1 MTERRFD
8 LPDAGWAFLI
18 GALTGVGAV
27 LLLRGGEDDTDL
39 VIRNL
44 CDQGVRARRMS
55 DRRARELGEIVAVSR
70 RVRSRD
76 GS

>member
-18 GALTGVGAV
+18 GAITGVGAV

-44 CDQGVRARRMS
+44 RDQGVPARRMS
-55 DRRARELGEIVAVSR
+55 DRRARELGDVVAVSR
-70 RVRSRD
+70 RIRSRD
-76 GS
+76 GL